1 MPLGEV
7 DTETRLCKRCSERN
21 TVKGGRRILAVCAA
35 LQGMYQKRVIHMD
48 LKQHD

>member
-21 TVKGGRRILAVCAA
+21 TVKGGRTILAVCAA
-35 LQGMYQKRVIHMD
+35 LQGMYQSIWT
-48 LKQHD
+48 